1 MLAVESLLQMLA
13 VTGLVPE
20 WLLKMLLGNYLLSVV
35 FGGILAKIYKK
46 ITQNNPP
53 SDNPPSDNHILFVIT
68 STATLMFSEFNPI
81 LLEANFP
88 INC

>member
-53 SDNPPSDNHILFVIT
+53 SDNHILFVIA
-68 STATLMFSEFNPI
+68 STAALMFSGINPI
-81 LLEANFP
+81 SALISL
-88 INC
+88 